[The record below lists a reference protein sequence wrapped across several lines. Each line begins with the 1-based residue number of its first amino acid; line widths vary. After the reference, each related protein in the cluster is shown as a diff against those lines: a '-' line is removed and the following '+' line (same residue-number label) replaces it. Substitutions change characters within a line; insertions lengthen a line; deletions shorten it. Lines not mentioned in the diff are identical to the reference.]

1 MIGAVSSST
10 FSVNRLIAAAGESQV
25 GGSRVGPHDQQA
37 EPVAGASGPGV
48 GKSELTDEERQQVE
62 ELQKR
67 DAEVRRHE
75 QAHKAAAG
83 QHARGGATFETE
95 TGPDG
100 RSYAVGGEVSIDT
113 SPVEGDPEATI
124 RKMQQIRAAA
134 LAPSEPSS
142 QDRQV
147 AAQAARAEQQART
160 EPSKNGAAGDSAS
173 SPTSSAEPATAD
185 VSSPTEPAGSPAQ
198 PNGSDPAS
206 VSAGG
211 AQGSTG
217 NPSASALIERY
228 AASRPEQNPNRAG
241 RFIDVA
247 A

>member
-1 MIGAVSSST
+1 M
-10 FSVNRLIAAAGESQV
+10 NRLIAAAGESQI
-25 GGSRVGPHDQQA
+25 GGPRGRSHDQQA
-37 EPVAGASGPGV
+37 EPVAGASGLPV
-48 GKSELTDEERQQVE
+48 GKSELTDEQRQQVE

-100 RSYAVGGEVSIDT
+100 RAYAVGGEVSIDT

-134 LAPSEPSS
+134 MAPSEPSS

-147 AAQAARAEQQART
+147 AAQAAQAERQART
-160 EPSKNGAAGDSAS
+160 ELNNSGEAGDSAS
-173 SPTSSAEPATAD
+173 SPTSSAESTPAD
-185 VSSPTEPAGSPAQ
+185 VSSSTEPAGSPAQ

-206 VSAGG
+206 VSATG
-211 AQGSTG
+211 AQASTG
-217 NPSASALIERY
+217 NESESALVARY
-228 AASRPEQNPNRAG
+228 AESQPEQNPNRAG

>member
-1 MIGAVSSST
+1 M
-10 FSVNRLIAAAGESQV
+10 FSVNRLIAAAGESQT
-25 GGSRVGPHDQQA
+25 GGSRVGSHDQQA
-37 EPVAGASGPGV
+37 EPVAGASGLGV

-62 ELQKR
+62 ALQKR
-67 DAEVRRHE
+67 DSEVRRHE

-83 QHARGGATFETE
+83 QHARGGATFETQ

-134 LAPSEPSS
+134 VAPAEPSS

-147 AAQAARAEQQART
+147 AAQAAQAEQQARS
-160 EPSKNGAAGDSAS
+160 ELNKNGEAGDSAS
-173 SPTSSAEPATAD
+173 SATSSAESTTAD
-185 VSSPTEPAGSPAQ
+185 VSSPTEPTGSPSQ
-198 PNGSDPAS
+198 PNGSEPAS
-206 VSAGG
+206 VSAAGEQ
-211 AQGSTG
+211 ASTG
-217 NPSASALIERY
+217 NESASALVARY
-228 AASRPEQNPNRAG
+228 AESQPGQNLNRAG